1 MDVGKK
7 CLIMSVLGAVLA
19 IASSPFVIYMV
30 FSGRPFE
37 AIVEKK
43 TLEPYSSTVLEPVL
57 KTIDETTGLPY
68 NVAEFTL
75 SPGEYKQQYKAVLNV
90 ETNGTLHICIY
101 SKQNSTFRIL
111 HAFNVGNYTIGLEI
125 PRAGVYGLNVTSVGS
140 EKVRAKFKLKES
152 WYYEMLKPTVEL
164 DLLKTAVP
172 PVLFVIGIAILS
184 IALVKMRRAAKEAKP
199 IAEEKAVRQRYIEV
213 EEEEY

>member
-1 MDVGKK
+1 MDIGKK

-30 FSGRPFE
+30 FSRRPFE

-43 TLEPYSSTVLEPVL
+43 TLEPYSSTVLGPVL
-57 KTIDETTGLPY
+57 KTIDETTSFPY

-90 ETNGTLHICIY
+90 ETNGTLHVFIY
-101 SKQNSTFRIL
+101 SKQNSTFGIS
-111 HAFNVGNYTIGLEI
+111 HAFNAGNYTRELEI
-125 PRAGVYGLNVTSVGS
+125 PSAGVYGLNVTSIGS
-140 EKVRAKFKLKES
+140 EKVEAKFKLKES
-152 WYYEMLKPTVEL
+152 WYYERLKLTVEL
-164 DLLKTAVP
+164 DPLRTVAT
-172 PVLFVIGIAILS
+172 PVLFVIGIAILL
-184 IALVKMRRAAKEAKP
+184 IALVRMRRAAREAKP
-199 IAEEKAVRQRYIEV
+199 VAEKTAARYVEV